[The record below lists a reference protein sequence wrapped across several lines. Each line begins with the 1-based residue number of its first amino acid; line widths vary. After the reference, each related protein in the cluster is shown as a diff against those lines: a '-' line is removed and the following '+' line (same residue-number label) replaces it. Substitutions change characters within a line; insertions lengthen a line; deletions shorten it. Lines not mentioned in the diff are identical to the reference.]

1 MVEMNRK
8 LYFQLMSIKD
18 PNEEVMKAKRI
29 LWANHYRLR
38 QKLIKEAKEAGL
50 RGKDYSNLLVKYDAI
65 PTTEGV
71 F

>member
-1 MVEMNRK
+1 MNKK

-18 PNEEVMKAKRI
+18 PNEEVMKTKRI
-29 LWANHYRLR
+29 TWANHYQLR
-38 QKLIKEAKEAGL
+38 QELIKEAKEAGL
-50 RGKDYSNLLVKYDAI
+50 RGGDYSDLLIKYDAI